1 MDHQLNR
8 KQFLSLLGGAAA
20 SLAAPKARAAN
31 EAKRPNI
38 VFIFTDDHAAHAIS
52 AYGSLVNHTSN
63 IDRIANEGVRF
74 DNCFCTN
81 SLCAPSRAVIQTGKH
96 SFINGVMTN
105 REAFDADQQTFPK
118 LLQQAGYQTAMIG
131 KWHLKAEPTG
141 FDFWNVLIGQGPY
154 YNPPMRT
161 PEGQVKHTGYTTD
174 IITDIALNWMQNQ
187 RDPNKPFMAMIQHKA
202 PHRNWQPGPK
212 YLHKYDDDHIYQP
225 DNLFDDY
232 KNRASAAKAQE
243 MEVARHLTPN
253 DLKFTQPR
261 NFTPEQLKAWNDAYG
276 PKNELVKKMNYQG
289 KDLVEWKYQRYMK
302 DYLRCIASVDENIG
316 RVLDYLD
323 DSGLAENTLVIYS
336 SDQGFF
342 LGDHGWFDKRWMYE
356 ESLRMPLVARW
367 PGVVERGTVNKDL
380 VQNLDFAETFLDVA
394 GAEIPDDMQGASI
407 KPILEGN
414 TPDDWRDAIYYHYH
428 EFPAE
433 HQVQRHYGIRTKRYK
448 LVRYYLI
455 DEWELFDL
463 EKDPREMNSVYG
475 DKDYN
480 VIANYLK
487 GELYRLQKQYG
498 DITAKPY
505 EEA

>member
-1 MDHQLNR
+1 
-8 KQFLSLLGGAAA
+8 
-20 SLAAPKARAAN
+20 
-31 EAKRPNI
+31 
-38 VFIFTDDHAAHAIS
+38 
-52 AYGSLVNHTSN
+52 
-63 IDRIANEGVRF
+63 
-74 DNCFCTN
+74 
-81 SLCAPSRAVIQTGKH
+81 
-96 SFINGVMTN
+96 
-105 REAFDADQQTFPK
+105 
-118 LLQQAGYQTAMIG
+118 
-131 KWHLKAEPTG
+131 
-141 FDFWNVLIGQGPY
+141 
-154 YNPPMRT
+154 
-161 PEGQVKHTGYTTD
+161 TGYTTD
-174 IITDIALNWMQNQ
+174 IITEIALNWMQNQ

-202 PHRNWQPGPK
+202 PHRNWQPAPK
-212 YLHKYDDDHIYQP
+212 YFHKYDDEHIYQP

-232 KNRASAAKAQE
+232 KNRTSAAKTQE

-367 PGVVERGTVNKDL
+367 PGVIDRGTVNKDL

-394 GAEIPDDMQGASI
+394 GAEIPEDMQGASM

-463 EKDPREMNSVYG
+463 EIDPREMNSVYG

-498 DITAKPY
+498 DETAKPY